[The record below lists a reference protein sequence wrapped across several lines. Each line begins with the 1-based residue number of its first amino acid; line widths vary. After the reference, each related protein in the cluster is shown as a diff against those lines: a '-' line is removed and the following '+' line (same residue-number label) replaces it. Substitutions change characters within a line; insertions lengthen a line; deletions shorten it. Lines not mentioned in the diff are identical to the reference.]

1 LQSEFNKKNLARP
14 TRARRQKRTPHVLLA
29 TRSSFEAAGMT
40 HPEFPSLTT
49 ILWAEGL
56 TKTYPHTRTPALAS
70 FSLSIGPGE
79 IVGLLGPNGAGKTT
93 AISLLTGLLA
103 PNSGSV
109 HICGADL
116 FKYPRKA
123 RQWIGLVPQH
133 IALYPSLTAAE
144 NLSYFGKMYRI
155 NGRELKER
163 INACLEIVGLS
174 NSAHGR
180 IETFSGGMKR
190 RANLA
195 VALLHQPRLLF
206 LDEPTAGVDP
216 QSRNMILDRLLELS
230 RSGVSMLYT
239 THYIEEAEK
248 ICSRIAVID
257 EGRTIAQGSPREL
270 TQAQP
275 GCNDLGQLFLR
286 LTGKDLRD

>member
-1 LQSEFNKKNLARP
+1 MTQPE
-14 TRARRQKRTPHVLLA
+14 
-29 TRSSFEAAGMT
+29 SF
-40 HPEFPSLTT
+40 PLTT
-49 ILWAEGL
+49 LLWAEGL
-56 TKTYPHTRTPALAS
+56 TKTYPHTRAPALAS
-70 FSLSIGPGE
+70 FSLSMGPGE
-79 IVGLLGPNGAGKTT
+79 IVGLLGPNGAGKST

-103 PNSGSV
+103 PDSGSV
-109 HICGADL
+109 QICGVDL
-116 FKYPRKA
+116 FKHPRKA
-123 RQWIGLVPQH
+123 RHWIGLVPQH

-144 NLSYFGKMYRI
+144 NLAYFGRMYRI
-155 NGRELKER
+155 NGRELKRR
-163 INACLEIVGLS
+163 INTCLEIVGLA

-216 QSRNMILDRLLELS
+216 QSRNMILDRLSELS
-230 RSGVSMLYT
+230 RSGVGMLYT

-257 EGRTIAQGSPREL
+257 EGRTIAHGSPREL
-270 TQAQP
+270 TQAHP
-275 GCNDLGQLFLR
+275 DCNDLGQLFLR

>member
-1 LQSEFNKKNLARP
+1 MTQPEPLPLP
-14 TRARRQKRTPHVLLA
+14 TL
-29 TRSSFEAAGMT
+29 
-40 HPEFPSLTT
+40 
-49 ILWAEGL
+49 LWAEGL
-56 TKTYPHTRTPALAS
+56 AKTYPHARTPALTS

-103 PNSGSV
+103 PDGGKV
-109 HICGADL
+109 HIYGADL
-116 FKYPRKA
+116 FKHPRKA

-144 NLSYFGKMYRI
+144 NLSYFGRMYRI

-163 INACLEIVGLS
+163 IAACLETVGLS
-174 NSAHGR
+174 DSAHGR
-180 IETFSGGMKR
+180 IDAFSGGMKR

-195 VALLHQPRLLF
+195 VALMHRPRLLF

-216 QSRNMILDRLLELS
+216 QSRNLILNRLSELS
-230 RSGVSMLYT
+230 RLGVGMLYT

-248 ICSRIAVID
+248 ICSRITVID
-257 EGRTIAQGSPREL
+257 EGRTIAQGSLLEL
-270 TQAQP
+270 TQAHP
-275 GCNDLGQLFLR
+275 GCGDLGQLFLH
-286 LTGKDLRD
+286 LTGKELRD

>member
-1 LQSEFNKKNLARP
+1 
-14 TRARRQKRTPHVLLA
+14 
-29 TRSSFEAAGMT
+29 MT
-40 HPEFPSLTT
+40 QQESPPLTT
-49 ILWAEGL
+49 LLWAEGL
-56 TKTYPHTRTPALAS
+56 SKTYPHTRTRALAS

-103 PNSGSV
+103 PDSGNV

-144 NLSYFGKMYRI
+144 NLAYFGSMYRI
-155 NGRELKER
+155 TGRELKER
-163 INACLEIVGLS
+163 IQACLELVGLS

-180 IETFSGGMKR
+180 IDTFSGGMKR

-195 VALLHQPRLLF
+195 IALLHQPRLLF

-216 QSRNMILDRLLELS
+216 QSRNMILDRLFELS

-248 ICSRIAVID
+248 ICSRIAIID
-257 EGRTIAQGSPREL
+257 EGHTIAQGSPREL
-270 TQAQP
+270 TQGHP
-275 GCNDLGQLFLR
+275 DCDDLGQLFLR

>member
-1 LQSEFNKKNLARP
+1 
-14 TRARRQKRTPHVLLA
+14 
-29 TRSSFEAAGMT
+29 MM
-40 HPEFPSLTT
+40 HPEASALAA
-49 ILWAEGL
+49 LLRAEGL
-56 TKTYPHTRTPALAS
+56 TKTYPHAQTPALTS

-93 AISLLTGLLA
+93 AISLLAGLLA
-103 PNSGSV
+103 PDSGSV
-109 HICGADL
+109 HICSTDL
-116 FKYPRKA
+116 FKHPRKA
-123 RQWIGLVPQH
+123 RQWVGLVPQD

-144 NLSYFGKMYRI
+144 NLSYFGRMYGI

-163 INACLEIVGLS
+163 AHACLETVGLS

-180 IETFSGGMKR
+180 IDAFSGGMKR

-195 VALLHQPRLLF
+195 VALMHQPRLLF

-216 QSRNMILDRLLELS
+216 QSRNMILDRLSEMS
-230 RSGVSMLYT
+230 RSGVGMLYT
-239 THYIEEAEK
+239 THYMEEAEK

-257 EGRTIAQGSPREL
+257 EGRTIAQGSPGEL
-270 TQAQP
+270 TQAHP

-286 LTGKDLRD
+286 LTGKELRD

>member
-1 LQSEFNKKNLARP
+1 MLPGLTGRGQTHA
-14 TRARRQKRTPHVLLA
+14 PHTLLL
-29 TRSSFEAAGMT
+29 G
-40 HPEFPSLTT
+40 
-49 ILWAEGL
+49 AEGL
-56 TKTYPHTRTPALAS
+56 TKTYPHSRTPALAS

-93 AISLLTGLLA
+93 AISLMTGLFA
-103 PNSGSV
+103 PDSGRV
-109 HICGADL
+109 HICGVDFSNTPGKRGNGSAW
-116 FKYPRKA
+116 FRSTSPCT
-123 RQWIGLVPQH
+123 
-133 IALYPSLTAAE
+133 PSLTAAE
-144 NLSYFGKMYRI
+144 NLSYFGRMYRI

-163 INACLEIVGLS
+163 VKACLEMVGLS

-180 IETFSGGMKR
+180 IDAFSGGMQR

-195 VALLHQPRLLF
+195 VALLHRPRLLF

-216 QSRNMILDRLLELS
+216 QSRNMILDRLSELS
-230 RSGVSMLYT
+230 RSGVGMLYT

-257 EGRTIAQGSPREL
+257 EGRTIAHGSPREL
-270 TQAQP
+270 TAAHP
-275 GCNDLGQLFLR
+275 DCNDLGQLFLR

>member
-1 LQSEFNKKNLARP
+1 MTGRVSPPVTTLLQ
-14 TRARRQKRTPHVLLA
+14 
-29 TRSSFEAAGMT
+29 
-40 HPEFPSLTT
+40 
-49 ILWAEGL
+49 AEGL
-56 TKTYPHTRTPALAS
+56 AKTYPHSRTSALSS

-93 AISLLTGLLA
+93 AISLLTGLLS
-103 PNSGSV
+103 PDSGSV

-116 FKYPRKA
+116 FKRPREA

-144 NLSYFGKMYRI
+144 NLAYFGRMYRI
-155 NGRELKER
+155 DGRELKAR
-163 INACLEIVGLS
+163 IDACLETVGLS

-180 IETFSGGMKR
+180 IDAFSGGMKR

-216 QSRNMILDRLLELS
+216 QSRNMILDRLSEMS
-230 RSGVSMLYT
+230 RSGVGMLYT
-239 THYIEEAEK
+239 THYIEEAER
-248 ICSRIAVID
+248 ICSRVAVID
-257 EGRTIAQGSPREL
+257 EGRTIAHGSPREL
-270 TQAQP
+270 AHAHP
-275 GCNDLGQLFLR
+275 DCKDLGQLFLR
-286 LTGKDLRD
+286 LTGKNLRD

>member
-1 LQSEFNKKNLARP
+1 MTNQEP
-14 TRARRQKRTPHVLLA
+14 PH
-29 TRSSFEAAGMT
+29 
-40 HPEFPSLTT
+40 LTT
-49 ILWAEGL
+49 LLWAEEL

-70 FSLSIGPGE
+70 FSLSMGPGE

-103 PNSGSV
+103 PDSGRV

-116 FKYPRKA
+116 SKYPRKA
-123 RQWIGLVPQH
+123 RQLIGLVPQH
-133 IALYPSLTAAE
+133 IALYPCLTAAE
-144 NLSYFGKMYRI
+144 NLAYFGRMYRI
-155 NGRELKER
+155 KGRELKER
-163 INACLEIVGLS
+163 IQACLELVGLS
-174 NSAHGR
+174 NRAHGR
-180 IETFSGGMKR
+180 IDAFSGGMKR

-195 VALLHQPRLLF
+195 VALLHRPRLLF

-216 QSRNMILDRLLELS
+216 QSRNMILDRLSELS

-239 THYIEEAEK
+239 THYMEEAEK

-257 EGRTIAQGSPREL
+257 EGRTIAQGRPREL
-270 TQAQP
+270 TQAHP
-275 GCNDLGQLFLR
+275 DCNDLGQLFLR

>member
-1 LQSEFNKKNLARP
+1 
-14 TRARRQKRTPHVLLA
+14 
-29 TRSSFEAAGMT
+29 
-40 HPEFPSLTT
+40 
-49 ILWAEGL
+49 
-56 TKTYPHTRTPALAS
+56 
-70 FSLSIGPGE
+70 
-79 IVGLLGPNGAGKTT
+79 
-93 AISLLTGLLA
+93 
-103 PNSGSV
+103 
-109 HICGADL
+109 
-116 FKYPRKA
+116 
-123 RQWIGLVPQH
+123 
-133 IALYPSLTAAE
+133 
-144 NLSYFGKMYRI
+144 MYRI

-163 INACLEIVGLS
+163 VNACLGIVGLS

-216 QSRNMILDRLLELS
+216 QSRNMILDRLSELS

-270 TQAQP
+270 TRAHP
-275 GCNDLGQLFLR
+275 DCSDLGQLFLR

>member
-1 LQSEFNKKNLARP
+1 
-14 TRARRQKRTPHVLLA
+14 
-29 TRSSFEAAGMT
+29 MT
-40 HPEFPSLTT
+40 HLEPPSLTT
-49 ILWAEGL
+49 ILRAEGL
-56 TKTYPHTRTPALAS
+56 SKTYPHTRTPALAS
-70 FSLSIGPGE
+70 FSLSMGPGE

-103 PNSGSV
+103 PDSGSV
-109 HICGADL
+109 HICGVDL
-116 FKYPRKA
+116 FKCPRKA

-144 NLSYFGKMYRI
+144 NLSYFGSMYRI

-163 INACLEIVGLS
+163 VNACLEIVGLS

-180 IETFSGGMKR
+180 IDAFSGGMKR

-195 VALLHQPRLLF
+195 IALLHQPRLLF

-230 RSGVSMLYT
+230 RSGVGMLYT

>member
-1 LQSEFNKKNLARP
+1 
-14 TRARRQKRTPHVLLA
+14 
-29 TRSSFEAAGMT
+29 MT
-40 HPEFPSLTT
+40 HPESPPLTT

-56 TKTYPHTRTPALAS
+56 TKTYPHAQTPALAS
-70 FSLSIGPGE
+70 FSLSMGPGE

-103 PNSGSV
+103 PDSGSV

-123 RQWIGLVPQH
+123 RQCIGLVPQH

-144 NLSYFGKMYRI
+144 NLSYFGRMYRI
-155 NGRELKER
+155 DGRELKER
-163 INACLEIVGLS
+163 IDACLEIVGLS

-216 QSRNMILDRLLELS
+216 QSRNMILDRLSELS

-248 ICSRIAVID
+248 ICSRVAVID
-257 EGRTIAQGSPREL
+257 EGRTIAQGSPGEL
-270 TQAQP
+270 THAHP
-275 GCNDLGQLFLR
+275 DCNDLGQLFLR

>member
-1 LQSEFNKKNLARP
+1 MTYPESPPLP
-14 TRARRQKRTPHVLLA
+14 TL
-29 TRSSFEAAGMT
+29 
-40 HPEFPSLTT
+40 
-49 ILWAEGL
+49 LWAEGL
-56 TKTYPHTRTPALAS
+56 TKTYPHARTPALSS
-70 FSLSIGPGE
+70 FSLSMGPGE

-103 PNSGSV
+103 PDSGSV
-109 HICGADL
+109 QICGVDL
-116 FKYPRKA
+116 FKHPRKA
-123 RQWIGLVPQH
+123 RHWIGLVPQH

-144 NLSYFGKMYRI
+144 NLAYFGRMYRI
-155 NGRELKER
+155 NGRELKR
-163 INACLEIVGLS
+163 RVNTCLEIVGLA

-195 VALLHQPRLLF
+195 VALMHEPRLLF

-216 QSRNMILDRLLELS
+216 QSRNMILDRLSELS
-230 RSGVSMLYT
+230 RSGVGMLYT

-257 EGRTIAQGSPREL
+257 EGRTIAHGSPGEL
-270 TQAQP
+270 TQAHP
-275 GCNDLGQLFLR
+275 DCNDLGQLFLR

>member
-1 LQSEFNKKNLARP
+1 
-14 TRARRQKRTPHVLLA
+14 
-29 TRSSFEAAGMT
+29 MT
-40 HPEFPSLTT
+40 QQEPVPLTT

-70 FSLSIGPGE
+70 FSLSMEPGE

-103 PNSGSV
+103 PDSGSV
-109 HICGADL
+109 HICGIDL
-116 FKYPRKA
+116 FKHSRKA
-123 RQWIGLVPQH
+123 RQCIGLVPQH

-144 NLSYFGKMYRI
+144 NLSYFGRMYQM
-155 NGRELKER
+155 NGRELKDR
-163 INACLEIVGLS
+163 ISACLEIVGLS

-180 IETFSGGMKR
+180 IDAFSGGMKR

-216 QSRNMILDRLLELS
+216 QSRNMILDRLSEMR
-230 RSGVSMLYT
+230 RSGISMLYT

-248 ICSRIAVID
+248 ICSRMAVID
-257 EGRTIAQGSPREL
+257 EGHTIAQGSPREL
-270 TQAQP
+270 AQAHP
-275 GCNDLGQLFLR
+275 DCNDLGQLFLR